1 MPTIVGAVITA
12 WGEGVLERILHV
24 PGADLRKLDG
34 LKREEVEIFLRNNQ
48 RSMGADKPKTHQ
60 EGLPGNRQF
69 PKFLDCPSRIKFV
82 PGRVPVGLRLI
93 FQLTLASPVSGAP
106 CKVGSLQ
113 IPQGPEGPV
122 HRPEV
127 VPEGARNIRV
137 GHVLFLPII
146 GKGPIVGEIA
156 KFRPLIPSPV
166 VHHLAGAKSMIAVV
180 PEMSHQGPRVLQDLV
195 TVPVVEAVA
204 ARGMGV
210 EPGKKTGP

>member
-12 WGEGVLERILHV
+12 WGEGMLEGV
-24 PGADLRKLDG
+24 FYVSETDLRKLDRLEG
-34 LKREEVEIFLRNNQ
+34 KEIEVFPGNNQ
-48 RSMGADKPKTHQ
+48 GSVRADKPKTHQ
-60 EGLPGNRQF
+60 EGLPGDRQL
-69 PKFLDCPSRIKFV
+69 PKFLDCPSRIKLV
-82 PGRVPVGLRLI
+82 AGRVPVSLRLI

-106 CKVGSLQ
+106 CKGGSLQ
-113 IPQGPEGPV
+113 ILQGPERPV

-146 GKGPIVGEIA
+146 GKGPIVGEIT

-166 VHHLAGAKSMIAVV
+166 VHHLAGAKSMVAVV
-180 PEMSHQGPRVLQDLV
+180 PEMSHQGPRVFQDLV

-204 ARGMGV
+204 TRGMGV
-210 EPGKKTGP
+210 EPGEKTGP